1 MCLFFRINIVWI
13 MISVKMP
20 FNIFKSKFL
29 FLVKTSFVIWL
40 LLIFQK
46 YLFMF
51 SYFFDKLLDFFFIL
65 IMFRRFIKLIIVWI
79 SVIEIWSDVF
89 SNMFVY
95 CIYKYCTFIFKSFLV
110 FLSYK
115 FFLSFVCYKRFVTI
129 DFID

>member
-29 FLVKTSFVIWL
+29 FLVKTSFVIWF

-51 SYFFDKLLDFFFIL
+51 SYFFDKLFDFFFIL

-95 CIYKYCTFIFKSFLV
+95 CIYKYRTFIFKSFLV